1 MAGKAATTFTTKR
14 LTIRP
19 IVRGDAAGL
28 HACYGDPDVMRFWDS
43 RPSRDVAETR
53 RWIPRSTP
61 HFAMWA
67 ILTRDGKRFLGMLN
81 FHRRHAGHRRL
92 AIGYILAKKHWRR
105 GYMHEAL
112 VPFIGH
118 CFGDHRA
125 GGLDSHRI
133 EAEIEPENAASRALA
148 EKLGFQAEG
157 ILRDRLCVEGKF
169 RTVILYALLADAW
182 RARHPTQKA
191 ARAAKPKR

>member
-1 MAGKAATTFTTKR
+1 MARKAATTFTTDR

-19 IVRGDAAGL
+19 ISTRDAAGL
-28 HACYGDPDVMRFWDS
+28 HECYGDPDAMRFWDS
-43 RPSRDVAETR
+43 RPSHDVAETR

-67 ILTRDGKRFLGMLN
+67 VLTKEGKRFIGMVN

-92 AIGYILAKKHWRR
+92 AIGYILSRKHWRR

-118 CFGDHRA
+118 CFHALG
-125 GGLDSHRI
+125 SHRI

-148 EKLGFQAEG
+148 EKLGFRAEG

-169 RTVILYALLADAW
+169 RTIVLYALLADEW
-182 RARHPTQKA
+182 SARHPAEKA
-191 ARAAKPKR
+191 PRAAKAKR